1 MFVSKG
7 IDTDVEVTYKEGRK
21 HEKKKLDL
29 MSLIDIKG
37 WKAIGN
43 KLPVQQIVSVDLIKQ
58 EKTAQPQVDLNA
70 IKSEI
75 QQEIEDEENQLGL
88 FGGKEE

>member
-1 MFVSKG
+1 M
-7 IDTDVEVTYKEGRK
+7 TYKEGRK

-43 KLPVQQIVSVDLIKQ
+43 KLPVQQVISVSLVETEAPKLDL
-58 EKTAQPQVDLNA
+58 DA
-70 IKSEI
+70 IK
-75 QQEIEDEENQLGL
+75 EEVKNEVEEEEKNQLGL
-88 FGGKEE
+88 FGGDEES